1 MTLPADTVIVAI
13 GQSPDLGF
21 LAEAGAEDVLLGG
34 VLRVNPHTQETR
46 LPGVFAA
53 GDMTSGP
60 TSVVE
65 AMASGRRA
73 AASIDRF
80 IQGKPLTLARVLRP
94 GEPLKAEVDFRL
106 ARRHPRAAV
115 PRLPLAQR
123 RTSFETVEAAY
134 DGNIARREADRC
146 LRCGKAVEYY
156 GECWYCL
163 PCEVECPTKALT
175 LEIPYL
181 VR

>member
-1 MTLPADTVIVAI
+1 
-13 GQSPDLGF
+13 
-21 LAEAGAEDVLLGG
+21 
-34 VLRVNPHTQETR
+34 
-46 LPGVFAA
+46 
-53 GDMTSGP
+53 MTSGP

-65 AMASGRRA
+65 AMASGRGA

-80 IQGKPLTLARVLRP
+80 IQGKPLTLERILRP
-94 GEPLKAEVDFRL
+94 GEPLNAEADFRL
-106 ARRHPRAAV
+106 ARRHSRAAV
-115 PRLPLAQR
+115 RRLPPAQR
-123 RTSFETVEAAY
+123 RTSFEIVEAAY
-134 DGNIARREADRC
+134 DASTARREADRC
-146 LRCGKAVEYY
+146 LRCGKAMEFY